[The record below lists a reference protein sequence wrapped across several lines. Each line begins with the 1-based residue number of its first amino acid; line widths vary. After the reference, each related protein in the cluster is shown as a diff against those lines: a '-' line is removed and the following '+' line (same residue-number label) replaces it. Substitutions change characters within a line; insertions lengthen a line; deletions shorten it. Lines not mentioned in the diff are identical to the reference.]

1 MRKGEHA
8 TPVVYVST
16 LKKTN
21 GDEEKVIPFLRRY
34 HVFNVEQVEGLPG
47 NLYAPSPVAS
57 ETSVEEFFA
66 GIQRVPPSQ
75 ERRNVE
81 TSIYEIGKIKMRDNT
96 RRFRYNQLLSRY
108 NQYRELWG
116 RRMRERE
123 EGPLDFKRRSA
134 ALAAVGAEP
143 PRPSRDSQTP
153 RVTSA
158 ASDPYVK
165 MTAGAN
171 GEEVRRLYDE
181 IERENQKLG
190 KPAGITMDQLQAMVQ
205 KQSDVVRQ
213 KYSVDVVAFR
223 VDVVDGK
230 VKLKAKPVQK

>member
-1 MRKGEHA
+1 MIKQDTELDTLEEDIRK
-8 TPVVYVST
+8 
-16 LKKTN
+16 LKNKY
-21 GDEEKVIPFLRRY
+21 D
-34 HVFNVEQVEGLPG
+34 Q
-47 NLYAPSPVAS
+47 
-57 ETSVEEFFA
+57 FFA

-81 TSIYEIGKIKMRDNT
+81 RSIYEIGKIKMRDNT

-116 RRMRERE
+116 RRIRERE

-134 ALAAVGAEP
+134 ALAAPSEHPAHP
-143 PRPSRDSQTP
+143 PQPQP
-153 RVTSA
+153 ARVTSG
-158 ASDPYVK
+158 SPDSYVK

-171 GEEVRRLYDE
+171 GEEVRRLYNE

-190 KPAGITMDQLQAMVQ
+190 KPAGITLDQLQTMVQ

>member
-1 MRKGEHA
+1 VIKQDTELDQLEESIRK
-8 TPVVYVST
+8 
-16 LKKTN
+16 LKNKY
-21 GDEEKVIPFLRRY
+21 D
-34 HVFNVEQVEGLPG
+34 Q
-47 NLYAPSPVAS
+47 
-57 ETSVEEFFA
+57 FFA

-108 NQYRELWG
+108 NQFRELWG

-123 EGPLDFKRRSA
+123 EGPTDFRRRA
-134 ALAAVGAEP
+134 AAMAEP
-143 PRPSRDSQTP
+143 SEPRPVRDSQSD

-158 ASDPYVK
+158 PADPYVK
-165 MTAGAN
+165 MSAGSN
-171 GEEVRRLYDE
+171 GEQIRRLYDE
-181 IERENQKLG
+181 IENENQKLG
-190 KPAGITMDQLQAMVQ
+190 KPAGITLDQLQTMVQ
-205 KQSDVVRQ
+205 KQSDAVRQ